1 MANADVIG
9 VPTAIPANGRE
20 ALMAMDGQADRVDPA
35 LWRAASFENASDC
48 AVVLSD
54 GDRREILAAPA
65 LRAHA
70 PAREIADLTKA
81 DFGFDSLSTKL
92 ATAEAAVRKGRG
104 FVVLRGLPLDGL
116 TIEQFATVVWGV
128 GLHFGSALSQNA
140 QGERIT
146 HAVDATAVDPTPRM
160 YRSNMELRLHTDI
173 TAMIS
178 LACWQQAETG
188 GVSVITSG
196 VTVHDEIRRRAPHL
210 LEPLYRGFHYHRLGE
225 EGPGEAPVT
234 PHRVPVFAVH
244 NGQVS
249 VRYQRSGIV
258 GGHRTADVPLTPIEL
273 EAMDLFDAV
282 ARAPENRLVF
292 QLARGDMVVL
302 NNYTV
307 MHARTGFTNFPEPER
322 KRLLVR
328 LWLDAEGFRDV
339 PDSFKFFAI
348 NGVPKQ
354 TGKRATYDFKK
365 LYADDPV
372 ATGGL
377 PDLQL
382 TDAEVAR
389 AR

>member
-1 MANADVIG
+1 
-9 VPTAIPANGRE
+9 
-20 ALMAMDGQADRVDPA
+20 MAMDGARDRVDPA
-35 LWRAASFENASDC
+35 LWRAASFKTPSDY
-48 AVVLSD
+48 AIPLSD
-54 GDRREILAAPA
+54 DDRREILAAPA
-65 LRAHA
+65 LQARA
-70 PAREIADLTKA
+70 PAHEIASLTRA
-81 DFGFDSLSTKL
+81 DFGFDGLAAKL
-92 ATAEAAVRKGRG
+92 AAASAVVRDGRG
-104 FVVLRGLPLDGL
+104 FVLLRGLPLDGL
-116 TIEQFATVVWGV
+116 TREQFAAAVWGI
-128 GLHFGSALSQNA
+128 GLHFGTALSQNA

-146 HAVDATAVDPTPRM
+146 HAVDATAEDPTPRM

-178 LACWQQAETG
+178 LACWQQAQTG
-188 GVSVITSG
+188 GISVITSG
-196 VTVHDEIRRRAPHL
+196 ITVHDEIRRRAPHL
-210 LEPLYRGFHYHRLGE
+210 LAPLYRGFHYHRLGE

-234 PHRVPVFAVH
+234 PHRVPVFALR

-249 VRYQRSGIV
+249 VRYLRSGIV
-258 GGHRTADVPLTPIEL
+258 GGHRAADVPLTPIEL
-273 EAMDLFDAV
+273 EAMDLFDAI
-282 ARAPENRLVF
+282 ARAPEHRLAF
-292 QLARGDMVVL
+292 ELERGDMVVL

-339 PDSFKFFAI
+339 PEEFKFFAT

-382 TDAEVAR
+382 DAAEISR